1 MKRISEFGIWKRLSS
16 GGGGGEQLDV
26 EKMKLQE
33 ENIWILANFSWR
45 FKIPTDPLIWRV
57 SAWRGTGG
65 CPWCRWCVE
74 CRPRAASLASLT
86 RSPSCRCPRLLAH
99 RSPGRCP
106 GWTVAPGW
114 SFQHLGRP
122 FENKKCR
129 FEETVTSSP
138 KHNDPVVVA
147 RLGRHLLCLQLL
159 PRTKTLQ
166 CQFQIKVC
174 IWIFVTQFCVLLQTL
189 SAAPASAREQQIT
202 SSTTFLTLPTWKHS
216 QVKTEALCK
225 FNRCGNDDSVLPVTC
240 IMEILA
246 CALICISL
254 GILYELYEWM
264 NEFQVNTPLNQKP
277 QGFLLNIQLLC
288 KMHRL
293 FKRPEWH
300 IFKEHANISTG
311 LHPTN
316 FVSLKPTINRVCVT
330 IEGWVLTWLLSL
342 WSHAYQ
348 RLPSKDQW
356 LVRNRTRGVKAII
369 NGARRACM
377 LPMLSP

>member
-86 RSPSCRCPRLLAH
+86 RSPSCRCPRLLAR
-99 RSPGRCP
+99 RSLGRCP

-122 FENKKCR
+122 FENKLCR
-129 FEETVTSSP
+129 FKEVTSSP

-174 IWIFVTQFCVLLQTL
+174 IWIFVTLFSVLLQTL

-225 FNRCGNDDSVLPVTC
+225 FNRCGNDDSVLPVTSC

-264 NEFQVNTPLNQKP
+264 NEWMN
-277 QGFLLNIQLLC
+277 
-288 KMHRL
+288 
-293 FKRPEWH
+293 FK
-300 IFKEHANISTG
+300 
-311 LHPTN
+311 
-316 FVSLKPTINRVCVT
+316 
-330 IEGWVLTWLLSL
+330 
-342 WSHAYQ
+342 
-348 RLPSKDQW
+348 
-356 LVRNRTRGVKAII
+356 
-369 NGARRACM
+369 
-377 LPMLSP
+377 